1 MKFFRSGLFVA
12 IVLVFLASI
21 FFTIIY
27 FQHHAPV
34 KPGSDQTQTT
44 AATAGNTDTVSPEA
58 EKTEVKS
65 VQIAFADGERQLEV
79 KNEVPLY
86 SVTLKDNK
94 VVKIEAD
101 GDLARSL
108 VDNLS
113 HPDQKSPEPARLEKA
128 PKQFDRLVR
137 GQPGVGIDKARTLE
151 ALENSIKQSQNA
163 NNLSVNVVIAKTEG
177 KEGFESKMREMG
189 FTTLIATYTTRQPG
203 HVEDKER
210 NVNLEIA
217 SHKIDGLIIPPGGK
231 FSFNKVVGPRTRQ
244 NGFKEAGVISQG
256 KVIPGLGGGI
266 CQVSTTLYRVALLSG
281 MKIDERHNHSIYDGI
296 EYADRGLDAAVS
308 WGSKDFRF
316 TNTLDIPVLITS
328 RAGNGC
334 VEVAIYAEKKP
345 FSSIV
350 LQTRNEVKHP
360 YQTVKNNNRSLK
372 KGETKILHPGV
383 NGYSVEAY
391 RIIIASDSKKEE
403 RLSKDRYLTFNRIEE
418 SNN

>member
-21 FFTIIY
+21 FITIVY
-27 FQHHAPV
+27 FQRSVPA
-34 KPGSDQTQTT
+34 KPGDQTQTT
-44 AATAGNTDTVSPEA
+44 ATTADSTDTAAPAA

-65 VQIAFADGERQLEV
+65 VQIAFSAGERQLDV

-108 VDNLS
+108 VENLS
-113 HPDQKSPEPARLEKA
+113 LPDQKSPEPARLEKA

-137 GQPGVGIDKARTLE
+137 GEPGMGIDKARTLE
-151 ALENSIKQSQNA
+151 ALENSIKQNQNA
-163 NNLSVNVVIAKTEG
+163 SNLSVNVVISKIEG
-177 KEGFESKMREMG
+177 KEGFDSKMREMG
-189 FTTLIATYTTRQPG
+189 FTTLIATYSTRHPG
-203 HVEDKER
+203 HIDDKER

-217 SHKIDGLIIPPGGK
+217 SRKIDGLIVPPGGK

-244 NGFKEAGVISQG
+244 YGFKEAGVISQG

-316 TNTLDIPVLITS
+316 TNALDIPILITS
-328 RAGNGC
+328 KAGNGC
-334 VEVAIYAEKKP
+334 VDVAIYAEKKP
-345 FSSIV
+345 FSSV
-350 LQTRNEVKHP
+350 LLETRNEVKHP
-360 YQTVKNNNRSLK
+360 FQTVKNNNRALK

-383 NGYSVEAY
+383 HGYSVEAY
-391 RIIIASDSKKEE
+391 RIIIASDSKREE